1 MPAARKKRAG
11 KMPALFRLVARP
23 ERFELPT
30 PKFVAWCS
38 IQLSYGRK
46 KQKRNCAEPGRLRQ
60 SWNDGKL
67 AETEGDAASDQRP
80 QFCKPLMPLADLA
93 KVTK

>member
-1 MPAARKKRAG
+1 MSGAPGEIRTPDPQVRSLVLYPAELRAQKTEAELCG
-11 KMPALFRLVARP
+11 TRPAPSIL
-23 ERFELPT
+23 ERVNSEAGP
-30 PKFVAWCS
+30 
-38 IQLSYGRK
+38 
-46 KQKRNCAEPGRLRQ
+46 
-60 SWNDGKL
+60 KL